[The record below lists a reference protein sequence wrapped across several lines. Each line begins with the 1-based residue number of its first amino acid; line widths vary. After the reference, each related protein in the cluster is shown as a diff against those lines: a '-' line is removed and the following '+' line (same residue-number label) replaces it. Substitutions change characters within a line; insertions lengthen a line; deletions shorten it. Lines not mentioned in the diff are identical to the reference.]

1 MENQTLLYLILGVLA
16 LATLIQAAA
25 LAGAYLALK
34 RLEAKVHQAEAELH
48 ALRPRIE
55 RLGDVIEKLA
65 DWTDTASVAVP
76 AMARDVRAVISR
88 AGAVARVGAFV
99 LARPLRPI
107 GMALAVWKG
116 LKRSVLAYREMRPKA
131 RLTAAERG

>member
-1 MENQTLLYLILGVLA
+1 MQNQTLLYLILAVLT
-16 LATLIQAAA
+16 LATVVQAAA
-25 LAGAYLALK
+25 LAGAFLAMR
-34 RLEAKVHQAEAELH
+34 RLEEKVQAAEAELR

-76 AMARDVRAVISR
+76 AMARDVKAAVSR
-88 AGAVARVGAFV
+88 AGALAQVGALI

-107 GMALAVWKG
+107 GVAFALWKG
-116 LKRSVLAYREMRPKA
+116 LKRSALAYRELRPKA